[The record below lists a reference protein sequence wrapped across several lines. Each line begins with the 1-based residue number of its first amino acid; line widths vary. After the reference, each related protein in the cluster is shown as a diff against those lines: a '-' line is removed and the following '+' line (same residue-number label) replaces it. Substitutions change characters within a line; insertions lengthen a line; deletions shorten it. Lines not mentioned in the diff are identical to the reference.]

1 MPHLILSVSAELA
14 EHSTVL
20 LQAGHQAM
28 LDSELTLN
36 PDVKSRVQVW
46 KETRVGD
53 NNEDAF
59 IHAEVRLLQKP
70 ERTNEAQK
78 RLADAIVAALQEA
91 WTNHPQQQSVQI
103 SCETV
108 LMNSAT
114 YSKQRVEI

>member
-14 EHSTVL
+14 EHSATL
-20 LQAGHQAM
+20 LHAAHQAM
-28 LDSELTLN
+28 LASELTFN

-46 KETRVGD
+46 QETRVGD
-53 NNEDAF
+53 NNADAF

-78 RLADAIVAALQEA
+78 RLADAIVAALQAA
-91 WTNHPQQQSVQI
+91 WMNKHPQQSVQI
-103 SCETV
+103 SCETM

-114 YSKQRVEI
+114 YSKQRVEV